1 LKNTINILNQQ
12 ISIIRTFSEQQQM
25 AITTLI
31 NLQNSGYTEKEI
43 NDLIGF
49 INASNGDPKGWQWGN
64 GSHKRVH
71 NNLLRN

>member
-1 LKNTINILNQQ
+1 
-12 ISIIRTFSEQQQM
+12 M